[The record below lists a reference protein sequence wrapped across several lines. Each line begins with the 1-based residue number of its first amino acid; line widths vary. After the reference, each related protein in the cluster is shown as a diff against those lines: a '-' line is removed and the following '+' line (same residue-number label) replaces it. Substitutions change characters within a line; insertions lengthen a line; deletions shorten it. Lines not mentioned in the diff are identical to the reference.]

1 MFIEH
6 AGPDWFFSLK
16 EQQKCG
22 VIRNG
27 IVEEAE
33 EFTFRI
39 QYAVLC
45 PHWREDTLKLEKE
58 PQEEM
63 KLI

>member
-6 AGPDWFFSLK
+6 AGPNWFFSHK

-22 VIRNG
+22 VIKNG
-27 IVEEAE
+27 IVKETE
-33 EFTFRI
+33 EFTSRI
-39 QYAVLC
+39 QYVVLC
-45 PHWREDTLKLEKE
+45 PHQRKDTLKLEKE